1 MKIIAVYSIK
11 GGVGKTASAVNL
23 AELTAQAGGRTLL
36 WDLDPQAAATFYLRI
51 KPEVDGG
58 IGQLLSGDRDVL
70 GALRESDH
78 PGLDVLPADFS
89 YRNMDLVLDAAEKP
103 RHMFHRL
110 LTPLSL
116 QYDWIFLD
124 CPPSISLSSECIF
137 RLADA
142 IVTPLIPTHLSLR
155 THEQLSEH
163 LAEMGP
169 EAPQLIPFFDMVDR
183 RKKLH
188 NEVVAHAAA
197 AAPEFLKSW
206 IPYASVIEQMGEH
219 RAPLSSYAP
228 RTPAAKAYRA
238 LWSEVFER
246 INSFEAMS

>member
-1 MKIIAVYSIK
+1 VKIIAVYSIK

-36 WDLDPQAAATFYLRI
+36 WDLDPQAAASFYLRI
-51 KPEVDGG
+51 KPEVEGG
-58 IGQLLSGDRDVL
+58 IGQLLNGDSDVIS
-70 GALRESDH
+70 ALRESDH

-89 YRNMDLVLDAAEKP
+89 YRNLDLLLDAAEKP
-103 RHMFHRL
+103 RHLFHRL
-110 LTPLSL
+110 LTPLAL
-116 QYDWIFLD
+116 EYDWIFLD
-124 CPPSISLSSECIF
+124 CPPSISALSECVF

-142 IVTPLIPTHLSLR
+142 IVTPIIPTHLSLR
-155 THEQLSEH
+155 THEQLSDH

-188 NEVVAHAAA
+188 REVVEHAGI
-197 AAPEFLKSW
+197 AAPEFLKSC
-206 IPYASVIEQMGEH
+206 IPYASIVEQMGAR
-219 RAPLSSYAP
+219 RAPLTSYAP
-228 RTPAAKAYRA
+228 RSPAAQAYRA

-246 INSFEAMS
+246 VNSFEGLR